1 MPAVAAIEPAALFPV
16 SRSFLTL
23 TCVRYDT
30 VAKLLLHIHETRI
43 LSHGHVDGVE
53 ATWHRVDAIDAT
65 LKFRKLQKQTLSH

>member
-23 TCVRYDT
+23 TCVCYDT
-30 VAKLLLHIHETRI
+30 VAKLPLHIHETRI
-43 LSHGHVDGVE
+43 FFDGHVDGVE

-65 LKFRKLQKQTLSH
+65 LKFGNGRKQTLSH